1 MPPLRSPFIE
11 TLQSL
16 QLHLFVDSN
25 EIFIRYLI
33 EFEITSIAHL
43 HLFCCSGFANLNGT
57 SMVVDLAIIVIPVVK

>member
-33 EFEITSIAHL
+33 EFEMTSITHL